1 MADNI
6 ISLSDLIEQRLRKQ
20 QEIDYYRDTLVR
32 LERKIRE
39 LDKEVGITTLI
50 IDMIETERVLT
61 IDEKLGKVLLLN
73 DKRERHEYILSRPR
87 PCYCSPDDV

>member
-1 MADNI
+1 VADNI

-20 QEIDYYRDTLVR
+20 QEIDYYRETLIN

-61 IDEKLGKVLLLN
+61 NDEKLGRMLLLN
-73 DKRERHEYILSRPR
+73 DKK
-87 PCYCSPDDV
+87 VK

>member
-20 QEIDYYRDTLVR
+20 QEIDYYRDTLVK

-39 LDKEVGITTLI
+39 LDKEVDITTLI

-61 IDEKLGKVLLLN
+61 IDEKLGKILLLN
-73 DKRERHEYILSRPR
+73 DKKRKE
-87 PCYCSPDDV
+87 

>member
-1 MADNI
+1 MIEKPTDNI

-20 QEIDYYRDTLVR
+20 QEIDYYRETLIT
-32 LERKIRE
+32 LERKIQE
-39 LDKEVGITTLI
+39 LDKEVGITSLI

-73 DKRERHEYILSRPR
+73 DKKRTK
-87 PCYCSPDDV
+87 